1 MPDVIVETEAAAQH
15 GETRPQHLPEL
26 RESVEQVLARIRS
39 HIGAGQNAALAAHV
53 VRSTPPRIHEL
64 SAFRE
69 EFIRCLHPGQE
80 HGVRSFGHLLW
91 RLLLD
96 SSEPVRPAPAIREE
110 VETLLSEAR
119 WLEGLCAGRVELAE
133 EGCSPWEKDVLAL
146 VAAMGGILGALG
158 DLLEQA
164 LAEAEG

>member
-1 MPDVIVETEAAAQH
+1 MPDVVVETEVTGQQQ
-15 GETRPQHLPEL
+15 EVRLQHLSGF
-26 RESVEQVLARIRS
+26 RKSVEEVLARIRS
-39 HIGAGQNAALAAHV
+39 HIGAGQNAALTAHV
-53 VRSTPPRIHEL
+53 VRSTPPRVHEL

-69 EFIRCLHPGQE
+69 EFLRYLPPGQE

-96 SSEPVRPAPAIREE
+96 TSEPLRPAPAIREE

-119 WLEGLCAGRVELAE
+119 WLEGLCACRVELAE
-133 EGCSPWEKDVLAL
+133 DACTRWEKDVLAL
-146 VAAMGGILGALG
+146 AAAMGGILGALG